1 MVKRF
6 SLSCLILLLAAALDR
21 AAWSQGPQPVRS
33 PDAPTIAPAGR
44 MIGDKSRDTFLAAGG
59 FLKEFGVMVGK
70 GSARLFIEQG
80 KFWKRFGQSFADFQ
94 EQPAGRPRKI
104 DQR

>member
-33 PDAPTIAPAGR
+33 PGAPTIASAGR
-44 MIGDKSRDTFLAAGG
+44 MVGDKSRDTFLAAGD
-59 FLKEFGVMVGK
+59 FFKKIRRVG
-70 GSARLFIEQG
+70 REG
-80 KFWKRFGQSFADFQ
+80 KLAALLR
-94 EQPAGRPRKI
+94 AGEVLEEVRSILR
-104 DQR
+104 